1 LREPSFSD
9 PRSTPKGE
17 ESMKMRHLIEAIE
30 SKFVRRDLPPIDIG
44 DTIKIGMLIQ
54 EGNKQR
60 VQPYEGTVIA
70 KHRAGLGTTV
80 TVRRVFQGVGV
91 ERVFAVHSPSIQSV
105 AVMRRAKV
113 RRAKLYY
120 LRARI
125 GKGTRLAPRL
135 TP

>member
-1 LREPSFSD
+1 
-9 PRSTPKGE
+9 
-17 ESMKMRHLIEAIE
+17 MKMRHLIEAIE
-30 SKFVRRDLPPIDIG
+30 SKFVRRDLPPIGIG

-70 KHRAGLGTTV
+70 KHRAGMGTTV

-91 ERVFAVHSPSIQSV
+91 ERVFAVHSPSIQSI
-105 AVMRRAKV
+105 AVMRRSKV

-135 TP
+135 SP